1 MRSPLDA
8 ARIRRAL
15 GTRRRRVAAVTV
27 VVVLVAA
34 GVAWAARPGR
44 PDFRTESAPV
54 TVRSGPDGNQPVD
67 LDTTLYLPRDAS
79 SRHRVPA
86 VLLAHGFGGS
96 KESVR
101 ADAEDLVARGY
112 AVLTWTARG
121 FGRSGGEIHL
131 DSPDHEVRDA
141 SRLLDR
147 LAARPDIRLDAA
159 GDPRVGVV
167 GGSYGGGLALLL
179 AAQDRR
185 VDAIVPMITW
195 NDLSRAFLPESTGK
209 APTEGVFKKGW
220 AGIFFGGGGNAGSGP
235 SGISGTTAGQPEGA
249 PVPAGAPSP
258 QPGAGPG
265 TGPSRAPGGAAD
277 PACGR
282 FAADVCAAYL
292 RIATTGRADQ
302 AAVDLLRR
310 SSPAGVLDRI
320 KAPTLLVQG
329 EADTL
334 FPLTEADANARGIA
348 AAGTP
353 VRVAWFT
360 GGHDGGEGPTSDSD
374 RVRFL
379 TAQWLDHYVKGEGPV
394 PGRSFTFSRIA
405 GFDALDRGLVA
416 TGYRITDYPGVTGQ
430 ARRDVALAG
439 PPRTIAN
446 PPNGNPAAISAVPFA
461 GALGSLVNGVAGD
474 IPGQHARFESAP
486 LAEAVDVVGA
496 PTVRIRA
503 ASATGEAVLF
513 VKLYDVDPK
522 GAATLPDGLVAPVRL
537 TGLPRT
543 VDTARP
549 VTVTLPAIVRRVEA
563 GHRLRLVVAT
573 SDQAYATPAEPAVY
587 QVALGDG
594 PLTVPTVDA
603 QPIPTSAV
611 IWRWVLAG
619 LLAAIA
625 VGLVVVVLVVRRR
638 LRRQDSSVH
647 PAYAGVPLA
656 VRQLRKE
663 YADGFVAVSNVDFEV
678 RPGQVV
684 GLLGPNGAGK
694 TTTLRVLMGLTQPT
708 AGEIYVFGHRLVP
721 GSPVLSRIGA
731 LVEGPGFLPHLSGL
745 DNLKAYW
752 RATGR
757 PWADAHFDEALE
769 IAGLGSSVHRRT
781 KNYSHGMRQRLAIAQ
796 AMLGLPQLLVLDEPT
811 DGLDPPQIAE
821 MRRVLQRYATDGRAV
836 LVSSHLLAEVE
847 QTCTHAVVVNR
858 GRIVASGPV
867 EEIVGESPSVLFE
880 VSDPDAARTVLDRLG
895 GVRVLP
901 GGDGG
906 LVVDTNG
913 TARSEVVA
921 ELVRAGIGVD
931 RVVPRRRLEDA
942 FLALVG
948 ENSRGSGDR

>member
-1 MRSPLDA
+1 MRSPLSA
-8 ARIRRAL
+8 APVRRAL
-15 GTRRRRVAAVTV
+15 ATRPRRIVAGSVAVVLLAAAV
-27 VVVLVAA
+27 L
-34 GVAWAARPGR
+34 WAARPGEAG
-44 PDFRTESAPV
+44 FRAEPAMI
-54 TVRSGPDGNQPVD
+54 TVRSGPAGDEPVD
-67 LDTTLYLPRDAS
+67 LDTTFYLPDGAS
-79 SRHRVPA
+79 ADRRVPA
-86 VLLAHGFGGS
+86 VLLAHGFGGT

-101 ADAEDLVARGY
+101 SDAEELAGQGY
-112 AVLTWTARG
+112 AVLAWTARG
-121 FGRSGGEIHL
+121 FGRSGGQIHL

-141 SRLLDR
+141 QRLLDW
-147 LAARPDIRLDAA
+147 LAARPEVRTDAA

-179 AAQDRR
+179 AAQDQR

-195 NDLSRAFLPESTGK
+195 NDLSRAFLPESTGGP
-209 APTEGVFKKGW
+209 ATSGVFKKGW
-220 AGIFFGGGGNAGSGP
+220 AGLFFGGGGNAGSGP
-235 SGISGTTAGQPEGA
+235 AGLSGTSAAQPEGD
-249 PVPAGAPSP
+249 PASAGPPSP
-258 QPGAGPG
+258 APGAGPG
-265 TGPSRAPGGAAD
+265 TGSGRAPTGAAD
-277 PACGR
+277 PSCGR

-292 RIATTGRADQ
+292 RIATTGRGDQ

-334 FPLTEADANARGIA
+334 FPLAEADANARGIA
-348 AAGTP
+348 AVGTP

-360 GGHDGGEGPTSDSD
+360 GGHDGGAGPRNDSD
-374 RVRFL
+374 RVKYL
-379 TAQWLDHYVKGEGPV
+379 TVQWLDHYVKGEGAA
-394 PGRSFTFSRIA
+394 PGDDFTYSRIA

-416 TGYRITDYPGVTGQ
+416 TGYRTTDYPGLAGDARREVAVTGPAQ
-430 ARRDVALAG
+430 PV
-439 PPRTIAN
+439 AN
-446 PPNGNPAAISAVPFA
+446 PPNGNPAAISSIPFA
-461 GALGSLVNGVAGD
+461 GALGSLLGGVAGD
-474 IPGQHARFESAP
+474 VPGQHARFESAP
-486 LAEAVDVVGA
+486 LTEAVDVAGSPAV
-496 PTVRIRA
+496 TLRA
-503 ASATGEAVLF
+503 ASASGEAVLF
-513 VKLYDVDPK
+513 VKLYDVDPQ
-522 GAATLPDGLVAPVRL
+522 GAATLPNGLVAPVRL
-537 TGLPRT
+537 TGLPT
-543 VDTARP
+543 DVGAAKP

-563 GHRLRLVVAT
+563 GHRLRVVVAT
-573 SDQAYATPAEPAVY
+573 SDQAYTTPAEPAVY
-587 QVALGDG
+587 TVAAGDG
-594 PLTVPTVDA
+594 PLVLPTVA
-603 QPIPTSAV
+603 GAPIPTTAV
-611 IWRWVLAG
+611 VWRWVLAG

-625 VGLVVVVLVVRRR
+625 VGLVAVVLIARRR
-638 LRRQDSSVH
+638 HRRQDSSVH
-647 PAYAGVPLA
+647 PEYADTPLA

-678 RPGQVV
+678 HPGQVV

-708 AGEIYVFGHRLVP
+708 AGEIYVFGRRLVP

-769 IAGLGSSVHRRT
+769 IAGLGDSVHRRT
-781 KNYSHGMRQRLAIAQ
+781 RKYSHGMRQRLAIAQ
-796 AMLGLPQLLVLDEPT
+796 AMLGLPELLVLDEPT

-847 QTCTHAVVVNR
+847 QTCTHAVVVNK

-867 EEIVGESPSVLFE
+867 EEIVGESPSVLFD
-880 VSDPDAARTVLDRLG
+880 VTDPDAARDVLGRLA

-901 GGDGG
+901 DDEGQ

-948 ENSRGSGDR
+948 DNSRGSGDR

>member
-1 MRSPLDA
+1 MA
-8 ARIRRAL
+8 
-15 GTRRRRVAAVTV
+15 AAV
-27 VVVLVAA
+27 L
-34 GVAWAARPGR
+34 WAARPGEAG
-44 PDFRTESAPV
+44 FRTEPAMIS
-54 TVRSGPDGNQPVD
+54 VRSGPTGDEPVD
-67 LDTTLYLPRDAS
+67 LDTTFYLPDGAS
-79 SRHRVPA
+79 ADRRVPA
-86 VLLAHGFGGS
+86 VLLAHGFGGT

-101 ADAEDLVARGY
+101 SDAEELAGQGY

-121 FGRSGGEIHL
+121 FGRSGGQIHL
-131 DSPDHEVRDA
+131 DSPEHEVRDA
-141 SRLLDR
+141 ERLLDW
-147 LAARPDIRLDAA
+147 LAARPEVRTDAA

-179 AAQDRR
+179 AAQDKR

-195 NDLSRAFLPESTGK
+195 NDLSRAFLPESTGGP
-209 APTEGVFKKGW
+209 ATSGVFKKGW
-220 AGIFFGGGGNAGSGP
+220 AGLFFGGGNAGSDPAGF
-235 SGISGTTAGQPEGA
+235 SGGSAAQPEDA
-249 PVPAGAPSP
+249 PTSAGPPSP
-258 QPGAGPG
+258 APGAGPG
-265 TGPSRAPGGAAD
+265 TGPGRAPSGAAD
-277 PACGR
+277 PSCGR

-292 RIATTGRADQ
+292 RIAASGRGDQ

-334 FPLTEADANARGIA
+334 FPLAEADANARGIA

-360 GGHDGGEGPTSDSD
+360 GGHDGGDGPRNDSD
-374 RVRFL
+374 RVKYL
-379 TAQWLDHYVKGEGPV
+379 TVQWLDHYVKGEGAA
-394 PGRSFTFSRIA
+394 PGDDFTYSRIA

-416 TGYRITDYPGVTGQ
+416 TGYRTTDYPGLGGDARREVAVTGPAQ
-430 ARRDVALAG
+430 
-439 PPRTIAN
+439 PIAN
-446 PPNGNPAAISAVPFA
+446 PPNGNPAAISSVPFA
-461 GALGSLVNGVAGD
+461 GAFGSLLGRVAGD
-474 IPGQHARFESAP
+474 VPGQHARFESAP
-486 LAEAVDVVGA
+486 LPEAVDVAGS
-496 PTVRIRA
+496 PTVTLRA

-513 VKLYDVDPK
+513 VKLYDVDPQ
-522 GAATLPDGLVAPVRL
+522 GAATLPNGLVAPVRL
-537 TGLPRT
+537 TGLP
-543 VDTARP
+543 AQIEAAKP

-563 GHRLRLVVAT
+563 GHRLRVVVAT
-573 SDQAYATPAEPAVY
+573 SDQAYTTPVEPAIY
-587 QVALGDG
+587 TVAAGDG
-594 PLTVPTVDA
+594 PLVLPTVA
-603 QPIPTSAV
+603 GVPIPTTATV
-611 IWRWVLAG
+611 WRWVLAG

-625 VGLVVVVLVVRRR
+625 VGLVAVVLIARRR
-638 LRRQDSSVH
+638 HRRQDSSVH
-647 PAYAGVPLA
+647 PEYAGTPLA

-678 RPGQVV
+678 HPGQVV

-708 AGEIYVFGHRLVP
+708 AGEIYVFGRRLVP
-721 GSPVLSRIGA
+721 GSSVLSRIGA

-745 DNLKAYW
+745 ENLKAYW

-769 IAGLGSSVHRRT
+769 IAGLGDSVHRRT
-781 KNYSHGMRQRLAIAQ
+781 RKYSHGMRQRLAIAQ
-796 AMLGLPQLLVLDEPT
+796 AMLGLPELLVLDEPT

-821 MRRVLQRYATDGRAV
+821 MRRVLQRYATEGRAV

-847 QTCTHAVVVNR
+847 QTCTHAVVVNK

-867 EEIVGESPSVLFE
+867 EEIVGESPSVLFD
-880 VSDPDAARTVLDRLG
+880 VTDPEAARDVLGRLA

-901 GGDGG
+901 DAEGQ